1 MIRTPTT
8 ALHAQPKNHQEPRLD
23 TTGEQMKKQTNRHV
37 DVNMS
42 PSLSFFLI
50 PITLSIYPSTYLAIH
65 LAICPSIYPSTY
77 LSIYP
82 PIYLASDLSIY
93 LSIHA
98 CVYIRIICK
107 CIYGAKVPLV
117 Q

>member
-1 MIRTPTT
+1 
-8 ALHAQPKNHQEPRLD
+8 
-23 TTGEQMKKQTNRHV
+23 
-37 DVNMS
+37 MS

-82 PIYLASDLSIY
+82 PIYLASYLSIY

-98 CVYIRIICK
+98 CVYIRIMCK
-107 CIYGAKVPLV
+107 CIYGAKLPLV
-117 Q
+117 QQQCETSIQRNLHTWLKM